1 MAYTLIVEKSEARVL
16 FIKDA
21 SVPLLLD
28 ALWPTVAYN
37 YVLYP
42 LVIPSEAIL
51 REPWNYVLQGPTFV
65 AKPYP
70 YVENAKEN
78 AHRANMLVQLAK
90 ATNRHRRMV
99 VKEDLLG
106 QDLVYAL
113 KTSEAQRFLADT
125 SQPPAMFP
133 WLSQEAAFDSMTLA
147 EAANHIIFRHTQAQQ
162 ILIYTERRRREFT
175 RRILSL
181 GMQELATVQNELT
194 DYERRG

>member
-16 FIKDA
+16 FVKDA

-42 LVIPSEAIL
+42 LPIPSEAIL

-65 AKPYP
+65 AKSYP
-70 YVENAKEN
+70 YVDNARENAQ
-78 AHRANMLVQLAK
+78 RANMLVQLAK

-106 QDLVYAL
+106 QDLVYAI
-113 KTSEAQRFLADT
+113 KTSEAQRFLADVT
-125 SQPPAMFP
+125 QPASMFP
-133 WLSQEAAFDSMTLA
+133 WLAQDAAFDGMTLA
-147 EAANHIIFRHTQAQQ
+147 EAANHVIFRHTQAQQ
-162 ILIYTERRRREFT
+162 ILLYTERRRREFT
-175 RRILSL
+175 RSILSV